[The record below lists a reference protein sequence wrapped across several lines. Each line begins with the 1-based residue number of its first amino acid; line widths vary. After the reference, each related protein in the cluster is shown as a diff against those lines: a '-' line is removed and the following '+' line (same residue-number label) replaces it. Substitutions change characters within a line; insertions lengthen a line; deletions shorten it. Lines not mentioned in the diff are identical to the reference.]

1 MGRWRFLW
9 LGLAGLT
16 VILLVVSGCSK
27 SSNMISSSDQQPKIL
42 FVSPA
47 DGATGVPASARV
59 ELVFSVPMDT
69 GSVRANLCILGG
81 DQMQMT
87 MDSMTGMHASMDYS
101 RIMEMMHQMSMPG
114 HYRWNGGKD
123 TCQFW
128 PDSAMHGNTQY
139 MIFMGRDMMGAGG
152 HMDDQNQTMGRDWI
166 SHFTTSP

>member
-27 SSNMISSSDQQPKIL
+27 SSNMISSSNQQPKIL

-47 DGATGVPASARV
+47 DGATDVPVSARV

-81 DQMQMT
+81 DQMQMM
-87 MDSMTGMHASMDYS
+87 MDSLAGMHSSMDYS
-101 RIMEMMHQMSMPG
+101 RIMGMMHQVSMSG
-114 HYRWNGGKD
+114 YYQWNATKD
-123 TCQFW
+123 SCQFW
-128 PDSAMHGNTQY
+128 PDSAMHANTQY
-139 MIFMGRDMMGAGG
+139 MIFMGREMMGAGG
-152 HMDDQNQTMGRDWI
+152 HMGDQNQMMGSDWI
-166 SHFTTSP
+166 SHFATSP